1 MSSGRTPGLHIY
13 ENLQQYPIYQPWI
26 RIFADPEET
35 EKYYR
40 KVDNAVY
47 LSQKYGQIYM
57 MGIAIGNNVA
67 EDAATHELTQ
77 QRARELAA
85 RYKDVPGL
93 IYYLNGDMIS
103 TLSDAQPDNLA

>member
-1 MSSGRTPGLHIY
+1 
-13 ENLQQYPIYQPWI
+13 
-26 RIFADPEET
+26 
-35 EKYYR
+35 
-40 KVDNAVY
+40 
-47 LSQKYGQIYM
+47 M

-103 TLSDAQPDNLA
+103 TLSDANLTTWHNFLSSRYSSIAALNSAWGTSYSSFAAVPIDENYSYAGVDP